1 MRAVLIALG
10 LLLVAGCATKTTV
23 VRADFTQGEGAYVVG
38 YSEDPVIRT
47 RVEEQLVEDLRA
59 REMIA
64 FASHPDIPDITT
76 SSRYELIAAA
86 RKRGVISVIVI
97 NQVSSDATDS
107 VVRNPER
114 VSPTHPDL
122 QAFYDYSR
130 GRQADVGPGQEVF
143 AEVNLFVLDGDKAN
157 LFWSGTT
164 WSFQADGQGTAIRG
178 ISETI
183 ADQLQKV
190 RDQSRAN
197 PFTQ

>member
-1 MRAVLIALG
+1 MRASLIALG
-10 LLLVAGCATKTTV
+10 LLLVTGCAAKTTV

-38 YSEDPVIRT
+38 YAADPAIRT
-47 RVEEQLVEDLRA
+47 RVEEQLVSDLRA

-64 FASHPDIPDITT
+64 FASHPDIPDITS

-97 NQVSSDATDS
+97 NQVSGDASDS
-107 VVRNPER
+107 VVQNPKR
-114 VSPTHPDL
+114 ISPTHPDL
-122 QAFYDYSR
+122 RSFYEYSR
-130 GRQADVGPGQEVF
+130 DRQTAIEPGQQVF

-183 ADQLQKV
+183 ANQLQKV

-197 PFTQ
+197 PFTP

>member
-1 MRAVLIALG
+1 M
-10 LLLVAGCATKTTV
+10 
-23 VRADFTQGEGAYVVG
+23 
-38 YSEDPVIRT
+38 
-47 RVEEQLVEDLRA
+47 
-59 REMIA
+59 
-64 FASHPDIPDITT
+64 
-76 SSRYELIAAA
+76 
-86 RKRGVISVIVI
+86 ISVIVI
-97 NQVSSDATDS
+97 NQVSRDATNS

-114 VSPTHPDL
+114 ISPAHPDL

-130 GRQADVGPGQEVF
+130 GRQPVVEQGQEVF

-183 ADQLQKV
+183 ANQLEKV
-190 RDQSRAN
+190 RDQARAN

>member
-1 MRAVLIALG
+1 MRAILVTVG
-10 LLLVAGCATKTTV
+10 LLLVAGCATQTTV

-38 YSEDPVIRT
+38 YSGDPVIRT
-47 RVEEQLVEDLRA
+47 RMEEQLVNDLRA

-64 FASHPDIPDITT
+64 FASHTDIPDITA

-97 NQVSSDATDS
+97 NQVSGDASDS
-107 VVRNPER
+107 VVQNPER
-114 VSPTHPDL
+114 ISPTHPDL
-122 QAFYDYSR
+122 QAFYDYSL
-130 GRQADVGPGQEVF
+130 GQQPVVEPGQQVF
-143 AEVNLFVLDGDKAN
+143 AEVNLFVLDGDEAS

-190 RDQSRAN
+190 RDQARAN